1 LKTACSHRKRFT
13 GSDGFTLLEVMI
25 SVSII
30 AIIFVSL
37 FRMQSGSISL
47 AETGRFNILAPILA
61 ERILIKIETD
71 ILNWSEVEG
80 NFGETYPGFGWTC
93 EIVDFPIHELDF
105 MGKDSNHKLK
115 KIIVTITGS
124 SSRQTPFKTET
135 WRVVFD

>member
-1 LKTACSHRKRFT
+1 
-13 GSDGFTLLEVMI
+13 MI

-47 AETGRFNILAPILA
+47 AETGRFNVLAPILA
-61 ERILIKIETD
+61 ERMLIKIEKD
-71 ILNWSEVEG
+71 IRTWSEGEG

-105 MGKDSNHKLK
+105 VGKGSNHKLK
-115 KIIVTITGS
+115 KIIVTITDS
-124 SSRQTPFKTET
+124 SLRQTPFKTET